1 MNNIVIDTCTVLHIL
16 RDSPQGKKCLKEIE
30 KLGETP
36 HIIISV
42 ATKAELDSFSRQNN
56 WGFKKLQA
64 LETFIHELTTID
76 INQGDKHLL
85 EAYSLID
92 GYSKRKLTDP
102 KGNKLTGSAR
112 KMGKNDLWIAATAKV
127 IDAPLL
133 TTDGDFDHLNGILL
147 KVIKIV

>member
-1 MNNIVIDTCTVLHIL
+1 MKNIIIDTCTVLHIL
-16 RDSPQGKKCLKEIE
+16 KDSPQGKKCLEEIK
-30 KLGETP
+30 KLGESP

-42 ATKAELDSFSRQNN
+42 ATKAELDSFSRQNQ
-56 WGFKKLQA
+56 WGQKKIQTLNNF
-64 LETFIHELTTID
+64 LNEVTTID
-76 INQGDKHLL
+76 INQGDKQLL

-92 GYSKRKLTDP
+92 GYSKRKLTDS
-102 KGNKLTGSAR
+102 KGNKLDGSSR

-147 KVIKIV
+147 TVIKIV